1 MVASFHCFHTKQGIE
16 VSQFVNNVNDVDVSG
31 DSLNKHGV
39 NFWLAV
45 VLRRLRFRIGG
56 LDRTYFRFPVSH
68 DTVAIGSIGA
78 RQSGCAVRA

>member
-68 DTVAIGSIGA
+68 DPVAIGSIGA